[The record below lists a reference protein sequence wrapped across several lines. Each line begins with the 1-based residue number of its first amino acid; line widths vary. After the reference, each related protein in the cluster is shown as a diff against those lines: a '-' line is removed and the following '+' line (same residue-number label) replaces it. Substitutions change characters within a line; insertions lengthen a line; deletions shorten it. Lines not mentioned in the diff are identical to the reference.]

1 MSYHSEAW
9 GGWGDRGGG
18 LTFSLPQG
26 SLLKVVLEDYL
37 RLKKLFAQRMVQK
50 ASSCHSSISEVAG
63 RAGSCVPCPSPG
75 GALSLS
81 SPLWFFCCSHPS
93 PSLGL
98 SSQDRRAVGGVQEV
112 TVGSAF
118 WVLQWAF
125 QGWGRHKEVFPRFEE
140 PQKDTCK
147 G

>member
-75 GALSLS
+75 GALSL
-81 SPLWFFCCSHPS
+81 F
-93 PSLGL
+93 PSLVLLLL
-98 SSQDRRAVGGVQEV
+98 SSFSISGAQQPGPESSGWGTGSDSGLCFLGSAVG
-112 TVGSAF
+112 
-118 WVLQWAF
+118 
-125 QGWGRHKEVFPRFEE
+125 FP
-140 PQKDTCK
+140 
-147 G
+147 GMG